1 MKPQSLPEKA
11 FRFALPTNCGK
22 KLFAIQQIIRLES
35 DSNYTYVY
43 FTDSKPILVAKVLRE
58 FEVLLKP
65 LGFIRTHRSHLV
77 NKHHITGMDAEGSIS
92 LSDESKAAISR
103 RKRKIVINEINPPF
117 LAA

>member
-1 MKPQSLPEKA
+1 MKTQSLPDKA

-22 KLFAIQQIIRLES
+22 KLFAIQQIIRMES
-35 DSNYTYVY
+35 DSNYTYVH
-43 FTDSKPILVAKVLRE
+43 FSDRKPLLVARVLRD

-77 NKHHITGMDAEGSIS
+77 NKHHITGMDAEGFIA
-92 LSDESKAAISR
+92 LSDESRAAISR
-103 RKRKIVINEINPPF
+103 RKRKRVINEINPPF